1 MSYQSN
7 NNSKRYPNGNDRYVE
22 RAYQKERDKQYFE
35 DKAVYDAR
43 QRSIDESQQRKLMRE
58 QQYAAERQR
67 AADEEQQ
74 RRFMREQQEAD
85 ERRRAADKA
94 LEEEKNRQR
103 LETNRLIQEENDQRE
118 STRRLLDQIADTQ
131 RREQEINHQKELQAA
146 EDEHYQMMMYK
157 QNAKSY
163 KQYDINSKN
172 PFYLDDDGTIIS
184 SDEAWNK
191 WQQYACP
198 KYHEFQFDDNWIYF
212 KDDDESIITR
222 KKAIHKYYHSLSIDC
237 QKNFYN
243 EYKRRALFHSNNKL
257 VIQRN
262 AEETAKFH
270 ESFVIPNFANLY
282 TDIANEFLIV
292 NNLEGLVNEYEKAK
306 NNGFFDSTSKD
317 EEDFYKVDCA
327 VKERKLLE
335 LEKKT
340 KGPMN
345 SLNACMGL
353 FAIIIFLFFLGR
365 VMFFSES
372 FDASVLY
379 VTKPSIVALVIYIV
393 CLLPT
398 KKQQKKLED
407 EYYKEKYKYD
417 TEKKEHAKK
426 VSEDKENKEKHLKIY
441 KKASKILGET
451 KELISKNVEQIEADN
466 LLNNQS
472 IFYNL
477 FFKMNKDIYNKVAE
491 LIKKEYNETLNPIT
505 QSLIIFYAETK
516 TTIKVEIPKHLKN
529 RFEIINL
536 LKYDYDI
543 TSSEYMSEHAF
554 TQNTDIFS
562 YYNNYF
568 AVWDYYYI
576 VTCDENKNDCIN
588 MLKKYGIN
596 YKELRGICIL
606 NEENFDFENT
616 YKLYITKQFENIS
629 KEIYDLDKI
638 CNKMK

>member
-1 MSYQSN
+1 M
-7 NNSKRYPNGNDRYVE
+7 
-22 RAYQKERDKQYFE
+22 
-35 DKAVYDAR
+35 
-43 QRSIDESQQRKLMRE
+43 
-58 QQYAAERQR
+58 
-67 AADEEQQ
+67 
-74 RRFMREQQEAD
+74 
-85 ERRRAADKA
+85 
-94 LEEEKNRQR
+94 
-103 LETNRLIQEENDQRE
+103 IQEENDQRE
-118 STRRLLDQIADTQ
+118 NTRRLLDQIADMQ

-163 KQYDINSKN
+163 KQYDSNSKN

-184 SDEAWNK
+184 SDEAWDK

-212 KDDDESIITR
+212 KDDNDSIITR
-222 KKAIHKYYHSLSIDC
+222 KKAIHKYYHSLDIDC
-237 QKNFYN
+237 QKNFYD

-270 ESFVIPNFANLY
+270 ESFVIPNFADLY
-282 TDIANEFLIV
+282 TNTANECLYI
-292 NNLEGLVNEYEKAK
+292 NDLEELVKEYDKAK
-306 NNGFFDSTSKD
+306 NNGFFDNTNED
-317 EEDFYKVDCA
+317 EEKLFKWDCKE
-327 VKERKLLE
+327 KERKLTE

-340 KGPMN
+340 KDPMN

-353 FAIIIFLFFLGR
+353 FIIIIFFIVFCR
-365 VMFFSES
+365 VMFISES

-379 VTKPSIVALVIYIV
+379 VTKPGIIAGIIYIV

-441 KKASKILGET
+441 KKASRILDEA
-451 KELISKNVEQIEADN
+451 KELINKNAEQIKSEGII
-466 LLNNQS
+466 NNHS
-472 IFYNL
+472 AFYGI
-477 FFKMNKDIYNKVAE
+477 FFKFTNKEINNIAAEETKKIYSEHLKPV
-491 LIKKEYNETLNPIT
+491 T
-505 QSLIIFYAETK
+505 QSLISLYAESK
-516 TTIKVEIPKHLKN
+516 TTIKVEIPKHLEN

-543 TSSEYMSEHAF
+543 TSSEYTPQYTF
-554 TQNTDIFS
+554 TKSTDIFS
-562 YYNNYF
+562 YYNDYF
-568 AVWDYYYI
+568 AAWDYFYI

-588 MLKKYGIN
+588 MLKRYDIN
-596 YKELRGICIL
+596 YKELRGIGML
-606 NEENFDFENT
+606 NEENFNFEDIST
-616 YKLYITKQFENIS
+616 SYIKKQFDTIA
-629 KEIYDLDKI
+629 KEIINLINMSK
-638 CNKMK
+638 